1 MQRIDSIRK
10 IEAAV
15 KVKSAKSLWQGTHWW
30 IGASLLLLLLIL
42 MGVAASGQDFFWWDP
57 PLAAWIQSVELPLF
71 GPLMHFISLVGARW
85 WPYLLVGATG
95 AILILRKKT
104 KEGVVCMAGVGVG
117 ALINRSIKIL
127 VDRPRPDPELLE
139 ILVAYPNES
148 FPSGHVVF
156 YVQFCGFLLY
166 LLWKNRELFQ
176 GPAYAAALTILPL
189 TIAFSGVS
197 RVFEGAHWP
206 SDVLGGYVAGSI
218 LLFFMIRVYE
228 RWR

>member
-1 MQRIDSIRK
+1 MNANS
-10 IEAAV
+10 E
-15 KVKSAKSLWQGTHWW
+15 KSLWKGAHWW
-30 IGASLLLLLLIL
+30 IGAALLVLLL
-42 MGVAASGQDFFWWDP
+42 MGAAASRQQFFWWDP
-57 PLAAWIQSVELPLF
+57 PLASWIQSVELPLF
-71 GPLMHFISLVGARW
+71 GPLMHSLSLLGARW
-85 WPYLLVGATG
+85 WPFLLVGATG

-104 KEGVVCMAGVGVG
+104 KEGVVCMAGVGLG
-117 ALINRSIKIL
+117 ALANRIIKIA

-139 ILVAYPNES
+139 VLVAYPNES

-166 LLWKNRELFQ
+166 LLWKHRGAFE
-176 GPAYAAALTILPL
+176 GPAYAAALAILPL

-218 LLFFMIRVYE
+218 WLYFMIR
-228 RWR
+228 